1 MSNKNLVL
9 KLININKDYIQGR
22 SNIQVLKDIN
32 LEINKGEMIAIT
44 GASGS
49 GKSTLLHIAG
59 LIDKA
64 DSGEVIIDNI
74 SFDKITNLAKT
85 RLNNIGYIYQYHYLL
100 RDFSARENAA
110 MPLIVNGIL
119 PKHAYEEADEM
130 LNDVGLGSRLY
141 NLPGELSGGEM
152 QRVAIV
158 RAFINDPKIVLADAP
173 TGNL

>member
-85 RLNNIGYIYQYHYLL
+85 RLNNIGYIYQYHYLIRQYL
-100 RDFSARENAA
+100 
-110 MPLIVNGIL
+110 LLL
-119 PKHAYEEADEM
+119 P
-130 LNDVGLGSRLY
+130 
-141 NLPGELSGGEM
+141 
-152 QRVAIV
+152 Q
-158 RAFINDPKIVLADAP
+158 
-173 TGNL
+173 